1 MMLPVPSRSR
11 PSSEIGVGLLRLI
24 LFLPFAIETPRVA
37 KRRIT
42 SGEGLAEAL
51 GRSLLAP
58 GSPWCWQDDLLMHA
72 PPLAEDDEARAG
84 AYEEFVYFYPYVQRF
99 LYDAPRSGQ
108 HEAEAGA
115 AGDGGAAASAGAGG
129 RTRPLAVY
137 QRNDIRRACVGA
149 VVIDRAAT
157 RDVVMRVERTN
168 LNVFDTGH
176 AVLAVELSLDPG
188 RPEPGRGRERLSL
201 REAIAIVHNMRQVF
215 PPYRARIEGTQMG
228 DLPPRFPRVQW
239 IGQQGAPAART
250 VEDDPGHVAATL
262 TPPLDQ
268 AWREI
273 LAPLPVEGYA
283 PAGAEVVLSQCGDD
297 RAPLMVLL
305 AVDEPE
311 AIAASDW
318 YRLAVGDEPDDP
330 GVWPVAP
337 SAARAFESRF
347 CYDAFWQPNRPTFRT
362 RQVCSGSI
370 YAMVGEDTEFFRSTL
385 QVHFRRHYHQLA
397 LISHYHRAALV
408 SLSERMADA
417 VQPGARGGSGV
428 EQFSREAH
436 EIQRDVLRFT
446 NRYWFVEVTPQQ
458 QGRDLF
464 AMWRRHLGTV
474 ELYEQLSQE
483 LQSTTAF
490 LDAEEDGRIARSTH
504 RITLLGVP
512 GIVIAACTGA
522 LGMNI
527 FQESDSAPKLNWSV
541 AGLVVLAVALL
552 FWLGGRFVM
561 RGADRRSAD
570 PDAGEASRSPW
581 PTLVAAAV
589 ALLLGA
595 AGLAALSHV

>member
-1 MMLPVPSRSR
+1 VTIISSSSRCR

-24 LFLPFAIETPRVA
+24 LFLPFAIEAAGGVT
-37 KRRIT
+37 RRIT
-42 SGEGLAEAL
+42 SGEGLADAL
-51 GRSLLAP
+51 RRRLLAP
-58 GSPWCWQDDLLMHA
+58 GSPWRRQDDLLMHA
-72 PPLAEDDEARAG
+72 PPLPEDEVARAG
-84 AYEEFVYFYPYVQRF
+84 PYEEFVYFYPYVQRF
-99 LYDAPRSGQ
+99 LYGAPKDGHGR
-108 HEAEAGA
+108 GA
-115 AGDGGAAASAGAGG
+115 AGAGVAGSAGGEEG
-129 RTRPLAVY
+129 PRPLAVY
-137 QRNDIRRACVGA
+137 QRHDIRRAHAAA
-149 VVIDRAAT
+149 VAIDAKVT
-157 RDVVMRVERTN
+157 RDFVMRVERTN

-176 AVLAVELSLDPG
+176 AILAVELALDPS
-188 RPEPGRGRERLSL
+188 RPEPGQGPQPLSL
-201 REAIAIVHNMRQVF
+201 REAIALVHNMRQVF
-215 PPYRARIEGTQMG
+215 PPYRARIEGTEMG
-228 DLPPRFPRVQW
+228 ALPPSFPRVQW
-239 IGQQGAPAART
+239 IGQQGGAAKPRT
-250 VEDDPGHVAATL
+250 TEDHAAHVAATL

-273 LAPLPVEGYA
+273 LSPLSVEGYA
-283 PAGAEVVLSQCGDD
+283 PADAEVVLSQCGDD

-318 YRLAVGDEPDDP
+318 YRLAIGDPPDDP
-330 GVWPVAP
+330 GVRPVAS

-370 YAMVGEDTEFFRSTL
+370 YAMVGEDTEFFRNTL

-490 LDAEEDGRIARSTH
+490 LHAEEDGRIAKSTH
-504 RITLLGVP
+504 RIALWGVP

-527 FQESDSAPKLNWSV
+527 FKESGDAIELGLWAAFFSV
-541 AGLVVLAVALL
+541 LGVSLSFWIGVQLV
-552 FWLGGRFVM
+552 M
-561 RGADRRSAD
+561 SCMDRRSTD
-570 PDAGEASRSPW
+570 PDAGEVSRSPW
-581 PTLVAAAV
+581 PPLVAAAV

-595 AGLAALSHV
+595 AGLAALGDV